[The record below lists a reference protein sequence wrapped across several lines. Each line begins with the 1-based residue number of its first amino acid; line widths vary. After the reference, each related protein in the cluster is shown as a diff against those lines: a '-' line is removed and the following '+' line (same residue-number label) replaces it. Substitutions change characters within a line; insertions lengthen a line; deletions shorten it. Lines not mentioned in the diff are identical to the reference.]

1 MSGSGPSFW
10 PNGEFGRGVEDQQQE
25 GQGMEQKF
33 KDIKFSAAS
42 LAKIEQV
49 NGIIREFRGK
59 GYSLTLRQLYYQ
71 FVAKGLPNNQSEY
84 KRLGDIVSKGRWAGL
99 IDWSAIEDRTRN
111 LEGRTYTTSD
121 PQSMIESAGYGYTE
135 DLWGGGQDR
144 YVEVWIEKEAL
155 VGVITRVC
163 SKWRVPYFAS
173 RGYNSDSE
181 AYAAAQRFK
190 MMIGLG
196 YRPVIFYLG
205 DHDPSGLQMDDDHF
219 ERLGQLSGYA
229 IDFRRL
235 ALTKE
240 QIEEY
245 DLPPNMVKDTDS
257 RSAGYEEDHG
267 DGCWELDA
275 LDPSII
281 SGLIDQGIRSVIDL
295 DQWEKGLAYEE
306 AVGNKLEADMKA
318 LAKNYVFDIGDIGD
332 IGYGKV
338 RDRTIK
344 VQRWDELKADK
355 KQEFEDI
362 RVLLGL
368 KHQPVIRRR

>member
-1 MSGSGPSFW
+1 
-10 PNGEFGRGVEDQQQE
+10 
-25 GQGMEQKF
+25 MEQKF
-33 KDIKFSAAS
+33 KDIKFGAAS

-49 NGIIREFRGK
+49 NGIISEFSGK

-71 FVAKGLPNNQSEY
+71 FVARGLPNNQSEY
-84 KRLGDIVSKGRWAGL
+84 KRLGDLVSKGRWAGR

-111 LEGRTYTTSD
+111 LQGRTDGLSD
-121 PQSMIESAGYGYTE
+121 PQSIIESAGYGYTE
-135 DLWGGGQDR
+135 DLWGGGQDH

-155 VGVITRVC
+155 VGVISSVC
-163 SKWRVPYFAS
+163 SDWRVPYFAS

-181 AYAAAQRFK
+181 AYAAARRFK
-190 MMIGLG
+190 GEIGRG
-196 YRPVIFYLG
+196 IRPVIFYLG
-205 DHDPSGLQMDDDHF
+205 DHDPSGLQMDADHF

-245 DLPPNMVKDTDS
+245 DLPPNLVKDTDS
-257 RSAGYEEDHG
+257 RSAGYEEEHG

-281 SGLIDQGIRSVIDL
+281 SGSVDQGIRSVIDL
-295 DQWEKGLAYEE
+295 EQWEKGLAYEE
-306 AVGNKLEADMKA
+306 AVQNKLREDMKA
-318 LAKNYVFDIGDIGD
+318 LVENYVFDIGDIGD
-332 IGYGKV
+332 LGYGKA

-344 VQRWDELKADK
+344 VQRWDEFKSDK
-355 KQEFEDI
+355 EQRFQELRAAVI
-362 RVLLGL
+362 GL
-368 KHQPVIRRR
+368 TQPVIRRR